1 MLFSIFFII
10 SSLISFLNN
19 IIFSIFFFKKN
30 VTLFIRSKC
39 ISCKKNISF
48 IDLIPVFGYLICKGK
63 CSNCNYK
70 IPIIYFFSEI
80 GIPTFCLIFL
90 FGSQKNLVID
100 TNSVLIFSLIITLY
114 CISIIDC
121 LTYKIPFFLIIII
134 LIIASYFSI
143 LNNKLN
149 LFSIM
154 NFLMFYGFL
163 SLINIIYKL
172 INKSF

>member
-1 MLFSIFFII
+1 M
-10 SSLISFLNN
+10 
-19 IIFSIFFFKKN
+19 
-30 VTLFIRSKC
+30 
-39 ISCKKNISF
+39 
-48 IDLIPVFGYLICKGK
+48 
-63 CSNCNYK
+63 
-70 IPIIYFFSEI
+70 
-80 GIPTFCLIFL
+80 
-90 FGSQKNLVID
+90 ID

-172 INKSF
+172 IKGTIGIGKGDIQLISSLSLFFDFQFINFLILLSCLFGISFISIMFVLKKRDLKMKIPFAPFISFSQLLLLYVQQKT